1 MNFENVEYWVLKSME
16 EARVALQNGE
26 VPVGCLF
33 IIHKE
38 ILKSLNMKSAQSSD
52 AKQSEDQVMS
62 KDVPGNSL
70 EMEKKLVELNENE
83 VSEAPVQIPPT
94 VEDESGGYIVIAR
107 GKNEVNAT
115 KNATRHAEMVCI
127 DQIVDLYTANYSSV
141 FENLTVIVNV
151 EPCIMC
157 MAALLDL
164 NVRTIVFTCVNDRF
178 GYNILGND
186 ERTNYVEVVEE
197 MIGEDKLLVSADNEE
212 LVGQL
217 SQNVEIVDDEDDSVM
232 KESIETNLKTLPKI
246 EHRDWKE
253 TEIDVPIV
261 EGSPDHI
268 QYRISFKNK
277 NLCANKC
284 EKILSK
290 ISALLEDSR
299 KNLCHVFHY
308 RKYESE
314 TMNILKLFYKGV
326 NPNAPKNK
334 VKIKS

>member
-38 ILKSLNMKSAQSSD
+38 ILESLNMKSVQSND

-83 VSEAPVQIPPT
+83 VSEAPPPVQIPPT

-178 GYNILGND
+178 GYKILGND
-186 ERTNYVEVVEE
+186 ERTNYVEIVEE

-217 SQNVEIVDDEDDSVM
+217 SQNVEIIDDEDDSIM
-232 KESIETNLKTLPKI
+232 KERLETNLKN
-246 EHRDWKE
+246 RDRKK
-253 TEIDVPIV
+253 TKIDVNIV
-261 EGSPDHI
+261 QEPPDHI

-277 NLCANKC
+277 NLCANKNQR
-284 EKILSK
+284 ILSK